1 MRSLTLALI
10 VLTLPVGLAA
20 ADDYQL
26 QSLRI
31 EHPFARAT
39 PPGAR
44 VAGVFLTI
52 ENTGR
57 QPDRLLRVSSPVAG
71 VAELHEMK
79 MDAGMMK
86 MRAVQSLE
94 VKPGESL
101 VLKPGGYHVM
111 LTELK
116 QPLKTGDSFPLTLT
130 FDKAGTVEVSV
141 SVEDIGA
148 SSGAGRKP

>member
-44 VAGVFLTI
+44 AAGVFLTI
-52 ENTGR
+52 KNTGR
-57 QPDRLLRVSSPVAG
+57 QPDRLLRVSSPVAD

-79 MDAGMMK
+79 MEAGMMK
-86 MRAVQSLE
+86 MRAVQSLALRVSSPVAGIAE
-94 VKPGESL
+94 L
-101 VLKPGGYHVM
+101 H
-111 LTELK
+111 ELK
-116 QPLKTGDSFPLTLT
+116 MDGGMMKMR
-130 FDKAGTVEVSV
+130 TVS
-141 SVEDIGA
+141 
-148 SSGAGRKP
+148 R